1 MDEVDGRTT
10 AHTTDAQLL
19 IKVERNCLKSI
30 SFKDL
35 SFHVDGYW
43 KKKKRNEVSPSSLL
57 PPSLAPPNKKNDA
70 LESKILSFGDIA
82 VEYFL

>member
-43 KKKKRNEVSPSSLL
+43 KKKKETRFSP
-57 PPSLAPPNKKNDA
+57 PPSFPPSPPTRKMMP
-70 LESKILSFGDIA
+70 
-82 VEYFL
+82 